1 MWHGSQPN
9 GQECVTIDRLEPSMK
24 KFVALTVFL
33 SPVMFLSVNEWP
45 VSEPVAAQSSQQS
58 SQQPSPQ
65 RQLLNQ
71 YCIACH
77 NQAMVNSAPVEGENL
92 MFTQLRGLGLTLD
105 VENVDDV
112 SENPEVW
119 EKVVRK
125 LRVGVMP
132 PPDNPRPGH
141 EDYTEFRL
149 WLEEQLD
156 MASMAQLDPGRTEAF
171 HRLNQTEYANVVRD
185 LLHLDIDV
193 DELIPADPPD
203 QHGFDNNAEVLSLSP
218 VLMERYVSAAHKI
231 AELAVGAAPRGPAI
245 KTYEVPLNLIQDDRL
260 SDELPFGSRG
270 GAAIEHTFP
279 VDGEYRITVKLQTN
293 YVDFVRGYDQP
304 HEMEISLDGE
314 LLQVAN
320 FGGDAP
326 GTPAP
331 YSYAG
336 NIRGSD
342 DWEEFM
348 MAFAEEGFQMQL
360 PVKAGPRTIG
370 ATFPREMWEPEG
382 VQQPRLFGYHLA
394 VTELPDANPGVGSIL
409 IEGPLSVDGPGD
421 TPSRQRIFSCTPAS
435 ADEEP
440 ACAREILG
448 SLAERAY
455 RRPVSDS
462 DVAELYQFY
471 EAGRQE
477 GGFDTGIQ
485 FALERVLVAPDFL
498 FRIQQDPIDVAAGEV
513 YPISDVELASRL
525 SFFLWS
531 SGPDDELLAMAE
543 NQSLR
548 EPGVLAAQ
556 VERMMADDKADAF
569 INNFVGQWLY
579 IRNLD
584 NVYPLP
590 KAFPEFDENLR
601 ESFKRETQLFIDDQ
615 IRADHSLLELLSADY
630 TYLNER
636 LAAHYGIPGIYGNH
650 FRKVSLDGTQRGGL
664 LGHGSLMT
672 VTSYPNRTSVVL
684 RGKFVLE
691 NLLGSPPP
699 EPPPNVP
706 ALEEAGEDGRQLTM
720 REAMAQ
726 HRENPACRVCHAA
739 MDPIGFSLENYDAVG
754 KWRDMFA
761 GVNVDASGLLPD
773 GAAFDGRNGLQ
784 NLLLERPD
792 DFVGTVTEKLLTY
805 ALGRGVEYYDMP
817 TVREIVR
824 AAREDDYRW
833 SSVILGVV
841 ESAPFQMRR
850 AEL

>member
-1 MWHGSQPN
+1 MRNFLVLFSFLAIAGLLFLTSAPGSKQ
-9 GQECVTIDRLEPSMK
+9 
-24 KFVALTVFL
+24 
-33 SPVMFLSVNEWP
+33 
-45 VSEPVAAQSSQQS
+45 VAAQSVQDV
-58 SQQPSPQ
+58 SPQ
-65 RQLLNQ
+65 RALLNQ
-71 YCIACH
+71 YCVACH
-77 NQAMVNSAPVEGENL
+77 NQAMVNSTPMEGENL
-92 MFTQLRGLGLTLD
+92 LFTQLRGLGLTLD
-105 VENVDDV
+105 TENVDDV

-141 EDYTEFRL
+141 EDYSDFRY

-156 MASMAQLDPGRTEAF
+156 IASERNLNPGRVQAF
-171 HRLNQTEYANVVRD
+171 HRLNQTEYKNVVRD
-185 LLHLDIDV
+185 LLDLDIDV

-203 QHGFDNNAEVLSLSP
+203 KHGFDNNAEVLALSP

-231 AELAVGAAPRGPAI
+231 AELAVGAAPRGESI

-270 GAAIEHTFP
+270 GAAITHTFP
-279 VDGEYRITVKLQTN
+279 VDGEYRISVKLQTN
-293 YVDFVRGYDQP
+293 YVDFVRGLDQS

-314 LLQVAN
+314 LLDVVD

-348 MAFAEEGFQMQL
+348 MAFSDEGFEVVL
-360 PVKAGPRTIG
+360 PVKAGPRVIG
-370 ATFPREMWEPEG
+370 ATFPREVWEPEG
-382 VQQPRLFGYHLA
+382 IKQPRLFGYHLA
-394 VTELPDANPGVGSIL
+394 VNELPDINPGVGSVSIA
-409 IEGPLSVDGPGD
+409 GPLSIEGPGD
-421 TPSRQRIFSCTPAS
+421 TPSRKRIFTCTPS
-435 ADEEP
+435 NADQEK

-448 SLAERAY
+448 TLARRAY
-455 RRPVSDS
+455 RRPLAESDMQ
-462 DVAELYQFY
+462 ELEKFY
-471 EAGRQE
+471 EAGSQE

-485 FALERVLVAPDFL
+485 FALERLLIAPDFL
-498 FRIQQDPIDVAAGEV
+498 FRIQQDPANVQPGDI
-513 YPISDVELASRL
+513 YQISDVELASRL

-531 SGPDDELLAMAE
+531 SGPDDELLDLAE
-543 NQSLR
+543 RNQLR
-548 EPGVLAAQ
+548 DPGVLETQ
-556 VERMMADDKADAF
+556 VARMMTDKKAGAF
-569 INNFVGQWLY
+569 ISNFVGQWLY
-579 IRNLD
+579 LRNLD

-590 KAFPEFDENLR
+590 AAFPEFDENLR
-601 ESFKRETQLFIDDQ
+601 DAFKRETELFIEDQ
-615 IRADHSLLELLSADY
+615 IRADHSLLDLLRADY
-630 TYLNER
+630 GYLNER
-636 LAAHYGIPGIYGNH
+636 LAEHYGIKGIYGNH
-650 FRKVSLDGTQRGGL
+650 FRKVALDNGQRGGL
-664 LGHGSLMT
+664 LSHGGLMT

-706 ALEEAGEDGRQLTM
+706 ALEESNEDGRQLTM

-726 HRENPACRVCHAA
+726 HRANPACRVCHAA

-754 KWRDMFA
+754 KWRDKFA
-761 GVNVDASGLLPD
+761 GVDVDASGLLPD
-773 GAAFDGRNGLQ
+773 GAAFDGRQGLEQ
-784 NLLLERPD
+784 LMLERPD
-792 DFVGTVTEKLLTY
+792 DFVATVAEKLMTY

-817 TVREIVR
+817 TLRAIVRE
-824 AAREDDYRW
+824 AKGDDYRW
-833 SSVILGVV
+833 LSVILGVV

-850 AEL
+850 T